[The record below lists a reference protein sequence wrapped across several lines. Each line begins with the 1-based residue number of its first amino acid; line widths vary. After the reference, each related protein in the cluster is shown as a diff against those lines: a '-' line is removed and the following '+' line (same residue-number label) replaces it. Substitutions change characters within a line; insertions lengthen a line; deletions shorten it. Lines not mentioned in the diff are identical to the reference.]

1 MTLPNFFIIGAAKA
15 GTTALYEYL
24 KQHPQIFMALV
35 KEPKF
40 FAFQNEALAF
50 AGPGDMEAQRNV
62 VTDLFAYENLFRG
75 AGGARAIGEASVIY
89 LYSEQACARIR
100 HYVPDA
106 KLIAVLRNPVE
117 RAFSN
122 YLMNVRDGRETLE
135 FADALAAEEKRI
147 RENWEFIWHYTRA
160 GFYFQ
165 QLRRYYDAFPSAQ
178 LHIILHEDLEQAPLR
193 VTQETFAFLE
203 VNPSF
208 QPDVWVKHNV
218 STAVPKWR
226 YRIPR
231 RTLRS
236 RPARWLKPYLPARA
250 QRKMEQVLQ
259 QRDKPRPAMQPQVRR
274 HLQALFRE
282 DILAL
287 QDLIRRDLSAW
298 LAE

>member
-24 KQHPQIFMALV
+24 KQHPQIFMSPV

-40 FAFQNEALAF
+40 FAFRDETLDF
-50 AGPGDMEAQRNV
+50 AGPGDMDAQRTV
-62 VTDLFAYENLFRG
+62 VTNQGAYENLFRA

-89 LYSEQACARIR
+89 LSSAKACAGIR
-100 HYVPDA
+100 DAVPDA
-106 KLIAVLRNPVE
+106 RLIAVLRDPVE

-122 YLMNVRDGRETLE
+122 YLMNVRDGRETLD
-135 FADALAAEEKRI
+135 FADALAMEEQRI
-147 RENWEFIWHYTRA
+147 REHWEFIWHYTRA

-165 QLRRYYDAFPSAQ
+165 QLRRYYDTFPSAQ

-193 VTQETFAFLE
+193 VTQETFAFLD
-203 VNPSF
+203 VDPSF

-236 RPARWLKPYLPARA
+236 RPARWLKPHLPARA
-250 QRKMEQVLQ
+250 QQKIEQVLQ
-259 QRDKPRPAMQPQVRR
+259 QRDKPRPARQPEVRR
-274 HLQALFRE
+274 QLRALFRE